1 VKPWIAILG
10 GGLTAG
16 ALDIVAPCLIHQVG
30 PLQVFRAVAT
40 GVLGKA
46 AREGGL
52 PAAALGAFCHFA
64 ISVVAAAVFFA
75 ISRKMPLLVRQ
86 PLLGGVAMG
95 VGMYVVMNYVV
106 VPLSN
111 SPGKPPAGLTM
122 IALNLAAMIVFGLAI
137 ALFAGRSPL
146 PTSPAHAPG
155 ALTA

>member
-1 VKPWIAILG
+1 MKPWIAIVG

-16 ALDIVAPCLIHQVG
+16 ALDIVAPCLIYHVG
-30 PLQVFRAVAT
+30 PIRVLQAIAG

-46 AREGGL
+46 SSQGGL
-52 PAAALGAFCHFA
+52 AAAALGAVCHFG

-75 ISRKMPLLVRQ
+75 ISRKLPVLVRQ
-86 PLLGGVAMG
+86 PVAGGVLMG

-122 IALNLAAMIVFGLAI
+122 IALNMAAMIVFGLAI
-137 ALFAGRSPL
+137 ALFASRAPL
-146 PTSPAHAPG
+146 PSSPPAYAG
-155 ALTA
+155 A